1 MKKIKVSIV
10 CISYN
15 QEKYITQA
23 LDGFVSQKANFDF
36 EAIIADDCSTDSTPE
51 IINEYA
57 KKYPNIIKPVLRK
70 KNVGVQAN
78 LIDALNRAT
87 GDYIALCEGDDFWTD
102 PKKLQL
108 QVNFLEKHPD
118 YSLCFHLVK
127 VYFQKGEE
135 AESVFPTSVETMK
148 FTIEELLKNNYIQ
161 TNSVMYRKQSYISI
175 PNNILPVDWYLHLY
189 HAQFGKIGF
198 INRVMSV
205 YRRHSG
211 SIWWGTRAPNLSFW
225 EKYAQSRI
233 NFYDEIKML
242 FADRSE
248 NIQSKIEH
256 SESVL
261 LLIIIDTCRQTLKG
275 EKFIENLVI
284 ENPAVFIELSQT
296 LQKELE
302 SSIELVQMNRDMT
315 LQARREVALKD
326 QDLEKLTQEIEKL
339 RRSLSWRITKP
350 LRLINRTLKRQ

>member
-23 LDGFVSQKANFDF
+23 LDGFVSQKTNFDF
-36 EAIIADDCSTDSTPE
+36 EAIVADDCSSDSTPK

-70 KNVGVQAN
+70 KNIGVQAN

-108 QVNFLEKHPD
+108 QVDFLEKYPD
-118 YSLCFHLVK
+118 YSLCFHQVK
-127 VYFQKGEE
+127 VFFQNGEE
-135 AESVFPTSVETMK
+135 IESIFPTIVDKEK
-148 FTIEELLKNNYIQ
+148 FTIEELLKDNFIQ
-161 TNSVMYRKQSYISI
+161 TNSVMYRKQTYESI

-198 INRVMSV
+198 IDKVMSA
-205 YRRHSG
+205 YRRHSD
-211 SIWWGTRAPNLSFW
+211 SIWWGTRAPDLSFW
-225 EKYAQSRI
+225 KKYAQSRI
-233 NFYDEIKML
+233 NFYDEVNKL

-248 NIQSKIEH
+248 SIRLTIAH
-256 SESVL
+256 SESIL
-261 LLIIIDTCRQTLKG
+261 LLIIIDTCQQTQNG
-275 EKFIENLVI
+275 SKFIEELVI
-284 ENPAVFIELSQT
+284 GNPAVFIELSQT

-302 SSIELVQMNRDMT
+302 NALELVQMNRDMT
-315 LQARREVALKD
+315 QQARREVALKD
-326 QDLEKLTQEIEKL
+326 QDLEKVIQEVEKL
-339 RRSLSWRITKP
+339 RTSLSWRITRPMRFIGKI
-350 LRLINRTLKRQ
+350 RKR